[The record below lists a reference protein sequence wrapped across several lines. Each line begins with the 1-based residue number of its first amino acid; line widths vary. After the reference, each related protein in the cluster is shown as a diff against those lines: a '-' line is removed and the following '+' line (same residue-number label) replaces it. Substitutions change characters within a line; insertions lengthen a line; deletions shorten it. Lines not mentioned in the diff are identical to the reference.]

1 MWASIAAACD
11 LDREHR
17 HSAVVA
23 CGLSFSATCGIL
35 LDQGLNLYPLHCKLD
50 SQPLDYQKRP
60 IPLKL
65 LFRKTIK
72 TLLACLIVCMDLLLM
87 RDFVTPWVNHLE
99 NNDLLNTVD
108 IFHYAVSVTF
118 IDTTVFIIK
127 VLKY

>member
-1 MWASIAAACD
+1 MWIPPGPGTEPVSSALQVGFSTTGPPEKAHSIK
-11 LDREHR
+11 
-17 HSAVVA
+17 
-23 CGLSFSATCGIL
+23 I
-35 LDQGLNLYPLHCKLD
+35 
-50 SQPLDYQKRP
+50 
-60 IPLKL
+60 

-72 TLLACLIVCMDLLLM
+72 TLLACLILCMDLLLM
-87 RDFVTPWVNHLE
+87 RDFVTPWANHLE